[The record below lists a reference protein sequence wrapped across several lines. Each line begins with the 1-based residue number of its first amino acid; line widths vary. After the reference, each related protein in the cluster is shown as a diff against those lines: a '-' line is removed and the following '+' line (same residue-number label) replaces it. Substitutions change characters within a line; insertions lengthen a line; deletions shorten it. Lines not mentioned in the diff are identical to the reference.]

1 MGEIIK
7 SNDINGL
14 LGHLATYILS
24 FYSNS
29 ALDISAKNLSDTSKA
44 LDLLFITP
52 YTLCN
57 DTAIQ
62 CKALTDLSELS
73 SAYGTGCKFPALL
86 YLLHVIRHSL
96 AKPDVLLHIFY
107 HALPRLADIN
117 DPVITGKVLQIV
129 TSIIHTD
136 SSLAGLGVR
145 SLAAICN
152 RQPRVWQELKKVFA
166 DWILRRKTRT
176 LRRKIDL
183 GLKGPIQLELAIL
196 TTMRDLCKSK
206 PRECAPDVLPMAI
219 SLLQACQDLSMASL
233 SLIMDI
239 ICTCV
244 DIGFVEPRS
253 IWSIVVVYLAQFSLD
268 AGIERSL
275 LLIKQLCR
283 FYALAG
289 DKDEGKKCLLL
300 FYFFSRR
307 KREEKI
313 KDIFAFCIVSEPYLQ
328 FKETMLTQFIAP
340 LLDAEHS
347 CEEAKSYGLEALSH
361 FSVNDIST
369 LLPEKAN
376 DYLSV
381 VLESNMPNKSYEQV
395 LVKLM
400 SNELDH
406 MRRGLF
412 KEEKTTSKQAEAV
425 QKKDSNSIGDREREI
440 GNMFM
445 EKWSEG
451 HVAPGLRA
459 GYAIGILYISN
470 FSTESVPGHSLEAIS
485 KTKWYRTMVTSFTDV
500 TLTDHLLVR
509 VSSISSWQA
518 FFHAVFKGKEVEVE
532 SITAILLKDLLS
544 RLERST
550 VPGVSSNILLA
561 MTGNVYPSVS
571 CNKHLHLFYALR
583 PCQYPAFNYTI
594 ICSLLRK

>member
-1 MGEIIK
+1 MHWLVIK
-7 SNDINGL
+7 MKVKSVF
-14 LGHLATYILS
+14 IL
-24 FYSNS
+24 F
-29 ALDISAKNLSDTSKA
+29 
-44 LDLLFITP
+44 
-52 YTLCN
+52 
-57 DTAIQ
+57 
-62 CKALTDLSELS
+62 
-73 SAYGTGCKFPALL
+73 
-86 YLLHVIRHSL
+86 
-96 AKPDVLLHIFY
+96 
-107 HALPRLADIN
+107 
-117 DPVITGKVLQIV
+117 
-129 TSIIHTD
+129 
-136 SSLAGLGVR
+136 
-145 SLAAICN
+145 
-152 RQPRVWQELKKVFA
+152 
-166 DWILRRKTRT
+166 
-176 LRRKIDL
+176 
-183 GLKGPIQLELAIL
+183 
-196 TTMRDLCKSK
+196 
-206 PRECAPDVLPMAI
+206 
-219 SLLQACQDLSMASL
+219 
-233 SLIMDI
+233 
-239 ICTCV
+239 
-244 DIGFVEPRS
+244 
-253 IWSIVVVYLAQFSLD
+253 
-268 AGIERSL
+268 
-275 LLIKQLCR
+275 
-283 FYALAG
+283 
-289 DKDEGKKCLLL
+289 
-300 FYFFSRR
+300 FFSRSE
-307 KREEKI
+307 REGKI
-313 KDIFAFCIVSEPYLQ
+313 KDIFALCIVSEPYLQ

-376 DYLSV
+376 DYLSAI
-381 VLESNMPNKSYEQV
+381 LESNMPNKSYEHV

-412 KEEKTTSKQAEAV
+412 KEEKTTNKQAEVV
-425 QKKDSNSIGDREREI
+425 QKKDNNSIGDREREI

-470 FSTESVPGHSLEAIS
+470 FSTEPVPGHSLEAIS

-509 VSSISSWQA
+509 ISSISSWQA

-561 MTGNVYPSVS
+561 MTGNVYPSVL
-571 CNKHLHLFYALR
+571 CNNHLHLFYALR

-594 ICSLLRK
+594 ICSLMRK